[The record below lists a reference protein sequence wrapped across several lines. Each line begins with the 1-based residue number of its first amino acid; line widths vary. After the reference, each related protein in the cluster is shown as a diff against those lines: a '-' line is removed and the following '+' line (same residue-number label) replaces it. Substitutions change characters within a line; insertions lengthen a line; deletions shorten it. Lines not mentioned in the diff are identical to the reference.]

1 MCVYLLD
8 VIDAHQI
15 INIKSK
21 NRITYN
27 TIQSKKKNK
36 KKLFF
41 STKLYKQR
49 IRKDFSRRLV
59 EYSGSWYEC
68 PRVLKLA
75 QFLAGESKW
84 FKA

>member
-21 NRITYN
+21 IRITYN
-27 TIQSKKKNK
+27 TIQSKKN